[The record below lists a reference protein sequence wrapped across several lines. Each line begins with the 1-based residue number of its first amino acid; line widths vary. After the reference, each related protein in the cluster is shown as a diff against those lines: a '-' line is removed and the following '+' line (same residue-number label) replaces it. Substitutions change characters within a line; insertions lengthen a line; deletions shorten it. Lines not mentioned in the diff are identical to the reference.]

1 MVRNHISFVVNSYSL
16 PRRVFDP
23 NADDIVVLGINQ
35 LEMTAVKKNIR
46 WGVSACVAALAL
58 ALGSGVASAQQ
69 KAPDAP
75 AKADVKKAEPP
86 KAEAKKAEA
95 PKAAPVK
102 KAEPKKAASA
112 CAGVEPEATCIGNT
126 ECMWVKE
133 VTTKAGQKRK
143 AHCQK
148 KPTPP
153 AAKKAAEPKK
163 AEPAKAAPAAVPKAA
178 APAPAAP
185 KAAAP
190 VAPKQ

>member
-1 MVRNHISFVVNSYSL
+1 M
-16 PRRVFDP
+16 
-23 NADDIVVLGINQ
+23 
-35 LEMTAVKKNIR
+35 KKNIR
-46 WGVSACVAALAL
+46 WGMGACVAVLSL

-75 AKADVKKAEPP
+75 AAADVKKAAPP
-86 KAEAKKAEA
+86 KAAAPAKKAEPA
-95 PKAAPVK
+95 K
-102 KAEPKKAASA
+102 KVASA
-112 CAGVEPEATCIGNT
+112 CAGVDPEATCLGNT

-153 AAKKAAEPKK
+153 AAKKAAAP
-163 AEPAKAAPAAVPKAA
+163 AAPAATKTTAPAAPAAPKAA
-178 APAPAAP
+178 APAVAAP

-190 VAPKQ
+190 VAPAAPAAPAPAPKN